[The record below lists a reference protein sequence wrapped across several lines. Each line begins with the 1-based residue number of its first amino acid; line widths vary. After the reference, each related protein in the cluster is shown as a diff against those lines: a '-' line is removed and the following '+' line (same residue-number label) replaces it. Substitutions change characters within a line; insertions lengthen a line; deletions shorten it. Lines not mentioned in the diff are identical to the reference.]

1 MTTATTAA
9 ATTIS
14 EDNHRHPQARKAL
27 ALLTTINYLNYIDRF
42 ILSAVLLSIK
52 VDLNLSDFQAGLL
65 ATAFMVA
72 YMFTSPLFGWMGDT
86 KKRTW
91 ILAGGAL
98 LWSIA
103 SLMTGWASTFAIL
116 ALSRFILG
124 FGESAFTTVSTP
136 YISDFYPSSRRGRA
150 LAIFSSGLPVG
161 AALGFVLGGLLGQW
175 VGWRHAFMIV
185 GFPGIILAGLVLT
198 LPDPK
203 QKGPTLEFN
212 YRKIVK
218 ELAKIKTYVWTT
230 LGYCA
235 YSFVVGGVAHWV
247 PTYLQRTYNLDQM
260 KANMLFGGIA
270 VGSGLVGTLL
280 GGQIGDRWA
289 AKSGTG
295 GHLKLSAISM
305 ALAAPFFVGTIYA
318 PNISSLVFFLVF
330 TQLFFFLSTS
340 PISVSLIEAVPNH
353 ARTTAMAIA
362 IFLCHILG
370 DAISSPL
377 IGLISDLTGSLQLG
391 MAVCIPM
398 ILVSAF
404 CWMKGMKSKKVL
416 A

>member
-1 MTTATTAA
+1 MTSATATGTVPIEAP
-9 ATTIS
+9 
-14 EDNHRHPQARKAL
+14 RHPQAKKAL
-27 ALLTTINYLNYIDRF
+27 TLLTIVNYLNYIDRF

-52 VDLNLSDFQAGLL
+52 TELNLSDFQAGLL
-65 ATAFMVA
+65 ATAFMIA
-72 YMFTSPLFGWMGDT
+72 YMFTSPIFGWMGDT
-86 KKRTW
+86 KNRSW
-91 ILAGGAL
+91 LLAGGAL

-103 SLMTGWASTFAIL
+103 SLMTGWAGTFVIL
-116 ALSRFILG
+116 AFSRFILG
-124 FGESAFTTVSTP
+124 FGESAFTTIATP
-136 YISDFYPSSRRGRA
+136 YISDFYPSARRGRA

-161 AALGFVLGGLLGQW
+161 AALGFVMGGLLGQL
-175 VGWRHAFMIV
+175 VGWRGAFLIV
-185 GFPGIILAGLVLT
+185 GFPGIILAAIILT

-203 QKGPTLEFN
+203 RKGPVLDFN

-218 ELAKIKTYVWTT
+218 DLSKIHTYVWTT

-260 KANMLFGGIA
+260 KANMIFGGIA

-280 GGQIGDRWA
+280 GGNIGDRWA
-289 AKSGTG
+289 TKAGSG
-295 GHLKLSAISM
+295 GHLKISAISM
-305 ALAAPFFVGTIYA
+305 ALALPFFIGTLYA
-318 PNISSLVFFLVF
+318 PSIGWLIVFLVF

-340 PISVSLIEAVPNH
+340 PISVALIEAVPSH

-377 IGLISDLTGSLQLG
+377 IGFISDQTGSLRTG
-391 MAVCIPM
+391 MTVCIPM
-398 ILVSAF
+398 IVICSL
-404 CWMKGMKSKKVL
+404 CWKKGIQSRTPL
-416 A
+416 Q